1 MNPAKKVII
10 IEDDERLVT
19 VLKDLLEK
27 AGLTVLLALDGKI
40 GLEITLKEQPDL
52 ILLDL
57 QLPVL
62 SGMDYLKAL
71 REDAWGKN
79 AVVVAFTNVQTEES
93 LNAARELGVKEYI
106 MKSNWSVKEA
116 LDRALTFID
125 TKLA

>member
-27 AGLTVLLALDGKI
+27 AGLTVLQALDGKS
-40 GLEITLKEQPDL
+40 GLDMTLKERPDL

-93 LNAARELGVKEYI
+93 LTAARALGVKEYI